1 MKEPISWRKQKKLG
15 YKFGGSEFIPIF
27 AITKTTTMFQDFY
40 YKQLTNRLFSKNN
53 QEYPKFGVGGLR
65 YRSEH
70 SLKTLL
76 SLELGDSAVINNSII
91 TRVQ

>member
-1 MKEPISWRKQKKLG
+1 
-15 YKFGGSEFIPIF
+15 
-27 AITKTTTMFQDFY
+27 MFQNYY
-40 YKQLTNRLFSKNN
+40 YKQLRNRLFSKNN
-53 QEYPKFGVGGLR
+53 QEYPKFAVGGLR

-76 SLELGDSAVINNSII
+76 SLELGDSAVINNTII